1 MPEPGGTG
9 WLRRLV
15 TRETASDIFDP
26 AWHDLERAHADRLT
40 RARSRLER
48 SASHARLLAATTALV
63 IDCWRVG
70 GARRTPHSS
79 RPELLLMTWYYV
91 KHALRLLVRDRAFT
105 VGAALTLALGVGA
118 NVAVFAVVDAVLLR
132 PLPYPGADALAILKH
147 EDLETHRTKNFIA
160 IGDYVDLAERQTSFE
175 IMGAYGMQAGTVFD
189 QGDPFRV
196 SVLVATEGVPNMLGL
211 RPVLGRLLQASD
223 CRPGAAPVAVL
234 GFDFWRQR
242 FGSDPRVVGRSLRLE
257 SGFARSGISRT
268 NDVQIVGVGT
278 QGFRF
283 PPDAVT
289 DLVLPVT
296 IPLAAP
302 AQRKSEWTFALAR
315 LKPGTSIG
323 AAAANLTD
331 LSREMAVEHPASNQG
346 SQYFPVTLRDEL
358 VGSSRLALEL
368 LLAVVSV
375 VLLIACANVANLL
388 LARSVA
394 RRREMAVRLALGADR
409 RHLVSQLLA
418 ESAVLAA
425 LAGLVGV
432 AVAVWGAQA
441 LVALVPKSVAV
452 RGLNDLHFDPTVL
465 AFALGIVAVTALA
478 FAIVSAATVR
488 SETPSGAL
496 VVTRVTMSR
505 AARRA
510 TSGLVVGELALAIVL
525 LIGAGL
531 VVRSMMRLGAVDP
544 GFQVDHLLTFTASMP
559 ADRYRAVGA
568 KQTVYAR
575 ALASIG
581 ALPDVRAVGDAAVV
595 PLTGNNWTIP
605 FERADQRAPAGQ
617 RPPDVGWQVASGGY
631 FSALHIPLLA
641 GRLFDGRDTPTTAA
655 VVIISQEIARK
666 FFPGEPAVGRHIVLG
681 KDTAEIVGVV
691 GDIRRAALS
700 DAPRADLYFSS
711 EQSPAVATSWFV
723 KTTNDPARSL
733 GAVQAAFRAIEPGVV
748 FAEVRTMADVAGASM
763 EVLRFTVWLFGVFA
777 AVALALAA
785 VGVYGVMSYITRQRT
800 REIGTR
806 TALGATGRDV
816 VWLVMRQGGGIAAL
830 GVVVGLGVGV
840 AAARMAPLGGLLY
853 ATSPFDPAT
862 FILAPATLVVA
873 TLLACYF
880 PARRA
885 ARIDP
890 ARTLAES

>member
-1 MPEPGGTG
+1 
-9 WLRRLV
+9 
-15 TRETASDIFDP
+15 
-26 AWHDLERAHADRLT
+26 
-40 RARSRLER
+40 
-48 SASHARLLAATTALV
+48 
-63 IDCWRVG
+63 
-70 GARRTPHSS
+70 
-79 RPELLLMTWYYV
+79 MTWYYL

-105 VGAALTLALGVGA
+105 AGAALTLALGVGA
-118 NVAVFAVVDAVLLR
+118 NVAVFAVVEAVLLR
-132 PLPYPGADALAILKH
+132 PLPYPGADALVILKH

-175 IMGAYGMQAGTVFD
+175 TMGAYGTQAGTVFN
-189 QGDPFRV
+189 QGDPIRV
-196 SVLVATEGVPNMLGL
+196 SVLVATDGALNALGL
-211 RPVLGRLLQASD
+211 RPVLGRGLQATD
-223 CRPGAAPVAVL
+223 CRPGAAPVVVL

-242 FGSDPRVVGRSLRLE
+242 FGSDARVVGRSLSIERGWE
-257 SGFARSGISRT
+257 RSSIRSSS
-268 NDVQIVGVGT
+268 DFQIVGVGS

-283 PPDAVT
+283 PPDALT
-289 DLVLPVT
+289 DLVLPAT
-296 IPLAAP
+296 LPLAAP
-302 AQRKSEWTFALAR
+302 AARKSDWIFAVAR
-315 LKPGTSIG
+315 LKAGTSMS
-323 AAAANLTD
+323 AAAVNLTD
-331 LSREMAVEHPASNQG
+331 ISHEMAVEHPASNQG
-346 SQYFPVTLRDEL
+346 SHYLPVTLRDEL

-368 LLAVVSV
+368 LFAVVSV

-388 LARSVA
+388 LARSIA

-425 LAGLVGV
+425 LAGLAGV

-441 LVALVPKSVAV
+441 LVALVPKSVQV
-452 RGLNDLHFDPTVL
+452 RGLNDLHLDPTVL
-465 AFALGIVAVTALA
+465 AFAFGIVALTALA
-478 FAIVSAATVR
+478 FAVVSAATVR

-531 VVRSMMRLGAVDP
+531 VVRSMARLGAVDP
-544 GFQVDHLLTFTASMP
+544 GFQMDHLLTFTASMP
-559 ADRYRAVGA
+559 EDRYRAVGA
-568 KQTVYAR
+568 RQAVYAR

-595 PLTGNNWTIP
+595 PLTGNNWTVP
-605 FERADQRAPAGQ
+605 FERADQRTPAGQ
-617 RPPDVGWQVASGGY
+617 HPPDVGWQLASGPY
-631 FSALHIPLLA
+631 FTALQIPLLA
-641 GRLFDGRDTPTTAA
+641 GRLFDGRDTPSTGA
-655 VVIISQEIARK
+655 VAIISQAIALR
-666 FFPGEPAVGRHIVLG
+666 FFPGEPAVGRRIVIG

-691 GDIRRAALS
+691 GNIRRAALS
-700 DAPRADLYFSS
+700 DAPGADLYFSA
-711 EQSPAVATSWFV
+711 EQGRASVTSWFV
-723 KTTNDPARSL
+723 KTTGDPARAL
-733 GAVQAAFRAIEPGVV
+733 GEVEAALRAIEPGVV
-748 FAEVRTMADVAGASM
+748 FTQVRTMAEVASASM

-785 VGVYGVMSYITRQRT
+785 IGVYGVMSYITRQRT

-816 VWLVMRQGGGIAAL
+816 VWLVMRQGGGIAAM
-830 GVVVGLGVGV
+830 GVVVGLSVGV
-840 AAARMAPLGGLLY
+840 AAARVAPLGGLLY
-853 ATSPFDPAT
+853 ATSAFDPAT
-862 FILAPATLVVA
+862 FILAPAALVVA

>member
-1 MPEPGGTG
+1 MPEPRGAGR
-9 WLRRLV
+9 LRRLV
-15 TRETASDIFDP
+15 TRETASNIFDP
-26 AWHDLERAHADRLT
+26 AWHDLQRAHAERVT
-40 RARSRLER
+40 GARSRLLR
-48 SASHARLLAATTALV
+48 SASHLRLLAATMALV

-70 GARRTPHSS
+70 DARRTSHPS
-79 RPELLLMTWYYV
+79 RSEHPLMTWYYV

-118 NVAVFAVVDAVLLR
+118 NVAVFAVVEAVLLR
-132 PLPYPGADALAILKH
+132 PLPYPGADALVILKH

-160 IGDYVDLAERQTSFE
+160 IGDYVDLAERQTSFAT
-175 IMGAYGMQAGTVFD
+175 MGAYGTQAGTVLN
-189 QGDPFRV
+189 QGDPFRA
-196 SVLVATEGVPNMLGL
+196 SVLVATDGALDALGL
-211 RPVLGRLLQASD
+211 RPVLGRGLQPSD
-223 CRPGAAPVAVL
+223 CRAGAAPVAVL

-242 FGSDPRVVGRSLRLE
+242 FGSDARVVGRSLRIE
-257 SGFARSGISRT
+257 STDF
-268 NDVQIVGVGT
+268 QIVGVGS

-289 DLVLPVT
+289 DLVLPET

-302 AQRKSEWTFALAR
+302 ADRKSDWTFAVAR
-315 LKPGTSIG
+315 LKPGTSMS
-323 AAAANLTD
+323 AAAVNLTNI
-331 LSREMAVEHPASNQG
+331 SHEMAVEHPASNQG
-346 SQYFPVTLRDEL
+346 SHYFPVTLRDEL

-368 LLAVVSV
+368 LFAVVSV

-388 LARSVA
+388 LARSIA

-441 LVALVPKSVAV
+441 LVALVPKSVSV

-465 AFALGIVAVTALA
+465 AFALGVVAVTALA
-478 FAIVSAATVR
+478 FAVVSAATVR
-488 SETPSGAL
+488 SQTPSGAL

-510 TSGLVVGELALAIVL
+510 TSGLVVAELALAIVL

-531 VVRSMMRLGAVDP
+531 VVRSMVRLGAVDP
-544 GFQVDHLLTFTASMP
+544 GFQMDHLLTFTASMP

-568 KQTVYAR
+568 RQAVYAR
-575 ALASIG
+575 ALASLRT
-581 ALPDVRAVGDAAVV
+581 LPDVRAVGDAAIV
-595 PLTGNNWTIP
+595 PLTGNNWTVA
-605 FERADQRAPAGQ
+605 FERADQRTPAGQ
-617 RPPDVGWQVASGGY
+617 HPPDVGWQVASGGY
-631 FSALHIPLLA
+631 FTALQIPLLD

-655 VVIISQEIARK
+655 VVIISQAIARR
-666 FFPGEPAVGRHIVLG
+666 FFPGEPAVGRRIVMG

-700 DAPRADLYFSS
+700 DVPRADLYFSA
-711 EQSPAVATSWFV
+711 EQQPATTTSWFV
-723 KTTNDPARSL
+723 KTTGDPARSV
-733 GAVQAAFRAIEPGVV
+733 GAVQAALRAIEPGVV
-748 FAEVRTMADVAGASM
+748 FAQVRTMADIASASM

-816 VWLVMRQGGGIAAL
+816 VWLVMRQGGGIATM
-830 GVVVGLGVGV
+830 GVVVGLSAGV

-853 ATSPFDPAT
+853 ATSAFDPAT
-862 FILAPATLVVA
+862 FILAPATLVAA
-873 TLLACYF
+873 TLLACYV